1 MRAFLLLLM
10 LSGCGAAEPSG
21 REATFLFLDG
31 DPEVEPVQTA
41 ASLREVVVA
50 NCDEADMQGVATGCY
65 VVADN
70 GRDEVTIRFTDK
82 QTFFE
87 VAERCLSWERCKV
100 TDDYGAESVWGN

>member
-1 MRAFLLLLM
+1 MRALLLLVM
-10 LSGCGAAEPSG
+10 LAGCGAAEPPG
-21 REATFLFLDG
+21 RKATFLFLDG

-70 GRDEVTIRFTDK
+70 GRNEVTIRFTDK
-82 QTFFE
+82 LAFFE
-87 VAERCLSWERCKV
+87 VSERCLSWERCKV